1 MTSLLIYNQ
10 VFQLKNQVKK
20 GDKNGIYQLS
30 GYDYDVQLPLFQLQ
44 RDILNQLSMVY
55 FCYWNRFFFEKQ
67 NLSQQ

>member
-20 GDKNGIYQLS
+20 GDKNGNQLS

-55 FCYWNRFFFEKQ
+55 FCYWNTFFFEKQ